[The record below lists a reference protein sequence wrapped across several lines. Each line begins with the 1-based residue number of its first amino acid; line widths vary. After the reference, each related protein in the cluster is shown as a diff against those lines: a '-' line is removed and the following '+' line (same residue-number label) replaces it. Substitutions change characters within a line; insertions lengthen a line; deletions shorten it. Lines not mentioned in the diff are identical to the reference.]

1 MFVTKDFDNITEIIK
16 VYVLEAYYLIPPSK
30 ASESLLII
38 SVLPYWAPH
47 FQWPHCPGFGH
58 LVPGNSRVRV

>member
-1 MFVTKDFDNITEIIK
+1 MFVTNDFDNITEIIK
-16 VYVLEAYYLIPPSK
+16 IYVLDAYYLIPPSK

-47 FQWPHCPGFGH
+47 FQ
-58 LVPGNSRVRV
+58 